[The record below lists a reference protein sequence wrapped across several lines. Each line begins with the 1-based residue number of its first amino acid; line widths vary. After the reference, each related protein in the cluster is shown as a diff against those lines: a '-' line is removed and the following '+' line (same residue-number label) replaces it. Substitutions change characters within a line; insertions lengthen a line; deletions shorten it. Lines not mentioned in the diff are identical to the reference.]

1 MHIISLMD
9 MFGFECLH
17 RNRYEQL
24 MINSLNE
31 QLQYHYNQRM
41 FAWEMLELEEEQIP
55 HQVYKYHDNK
65 PAVDDLMMKPNGLFY
80 LLDDATRDRH
90 TYEFVIGNA
99 FKLIKLAFYFQF
111 LLINRFS
118 SIDTIANKKAT
129 HIQRASSHEFSVAH
143 YTGKVNYDVRDMA
156 DKNRDFVPP
165 EMV

>member
-1 MHIISLMD
+1 MHIITCLD

-41 FAWEMLELEEEQIP
+41 FAYEMLELEEEQIP

-80 LLDDATRDRH
+80 LLDDATRDRLTH
-90 TYEFVIGNA
+90 EFVIGNA
-99 FKLIKLAFYFQF
+99 F
-111 LLINRFS
+111 
-118 SIDTIANKKAT
+118 
-129 HIQRASSHEFSVAH
+129 E
-143 YTGKVNYDVRDMA
+143 
-156 DKNRDFVPP
+156 
-165 EMV
+165 